1 MRHAPRTILA
11 AMAALLLTGLAAGA
25 AIGADASGCQGSAV
39 SFTEAGEQIQSVTA
53 PGPGATQDD
62 PFRVDFD
69 GPVRWEGSSDAVIA
83 NGSWTV
89 TAWPFSFGGDV
100 TNSSGTTTADGEITP
115 SEYLPFAIPGLVL
128 VTVDL
133 TGEAGATCS
142 VSGWIQFS
150 GNPLQSPAGWVAIA
164 LTVLGGVGMLVLLR
178 MLIHVPAV
186 PVGQNRFGRTILG
199 ILAGLVLGVGVAAL
213 LVMYGVVA
221 LGTMTPLLVVGGTTL
236 LGFVLGL
243 LPRRGPAA

>member
-1 MRHAPRTILA
+1 MRHPSRTILS
-11 AMAALLLTGLAAGA
+11 AMAALLLAGMAAGA
-25 AIGADASGCQGSAV
+25 AVGADASGCQGSAI
-39 SFTEAGEQIQSVTA
+39 SFTTTDEQIQSVTA

-62 PFRVDFD
+62 PFEVDFD
-69 GPVRWEGSSDAVIA
+69 GPVRWEGSSDEVIA

-89 TAWPFSFGGDV
+89 TARPFSFGGDV

-133 TGEAGATCS
+133 TGESGATCS

-150 GNPLQSPAGWVAIA
+150 GNPLQSPAGWLAIA
-164 LTVLGGVGMLVLLR
+164 LSVLGGIGILMLLR
-178 MLIHVPAV
+178 MLVHVPAI
-186 PVGQNRFGRTILG
+186 PVAQNRFGRTILG

-213 LVMYGVVA
+213 LVMYGVMA
-221 LGTMTPLLVVGGTTL
+221 LGTMTPLLVIGGTAFVGL
-236 LGFVLGL
+236 VLGL
-243 LPRRGPAA
+243 LPRRGAA

>member
-1 MRHAPRTILA
+1 MRHPSRTILSA
-11 AMAALLLTGLAAGA
+11 FAALLLAGVAAGA
-25 AIGADASGCQGSAV
+25 AVGADASGCQGSAT
-39 SFTEAGEQIQSVTA
+39 SFTAAGEEIQSVTA
-53 PGPGATQDD
+53 PGPGATQED

-69 GPVRWEGSSDAVIA
+69 GPVRWAGSSDVVIA
-83 NGSWTV
+83 NGDWTV
-89 TAWPFSFGGDV
+89 RAAPFSFSGDV
-100 TNSSGTTTADGEITP
+100 RNSSGTTTADGEITP

-164 LTVLGGVGMLVLLR
+164 LSVVGGIGMLMLLR
-178 MLIHVPAV
+178 MLLHVPAI
-186 PVGQNRFGRTILG
+186 PVRQNRFGRTILG

-221 LGTMTPLLVVGGTTL
+221 LGTLTPLLVVGGTAF
-236 LGFVLGL
+236 LGLVLGL
-243 LPRRGPAA
+243 LPRRGAAA